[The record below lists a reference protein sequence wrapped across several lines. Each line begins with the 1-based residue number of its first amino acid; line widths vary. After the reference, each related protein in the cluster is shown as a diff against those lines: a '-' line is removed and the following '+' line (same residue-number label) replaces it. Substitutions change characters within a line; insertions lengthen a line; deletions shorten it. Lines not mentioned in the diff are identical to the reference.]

1 MGQRKRR
8 SARTPLLGGLAQV
21 IDVAHAARRKGAPPA
36 DELLDMSSGTP
47 RNLSRRE
54 FLRSS
59 AVLGAGAL
67 IASTGLR
74 AQARAQATAPRIAII
89 GAGVAG
95 LNAAYQLQKA
105 GIRADVYEASGRIGG
120 RMFSVADAL
129 LPGMTTEFG
138 AEFINSDHE
147 DMLMLVDELGL
158 DLIDL
163 ETPSE
168 GGLRSLDY
176 FYEGRLLTNREVI
189 NLYAP
194 FAGRVEADLA
204 RLEENYAELLPEF
217 DALSIS
223 DYFDQLGV
231 DGLLR
236 TILETAFAYEY
247 GSPASSQ
254 SLLNFLY
261 VTNVIEDD
269 GSDVIGG
276 SDERYKVRGGNQL
289 IPLRLAAQLE
299 RDVQLGHVLE
309 AVREVSG
316 GYRLSFQTAGGAAQ
330 VDADYVVFAL
340 PFTVLRNAELDLD
353 LSPDLRDA
361 IDNFGYGMSA
371 KVMAGMNTRPWRAQG
386 SSGDSVSDTP
396 YVGSWDNAQGIP
408 GDAGGLTLFAG
419 GMEAL
424 SFADGTPD
432 EAVARLLP
440 QVERLY
446 PGVLAA
452 YNGRAARAHWP
463 TSQWALAGYS
473 CPRPGQTHLFDV
485 LSEPF
490 DNLLFAGEHTSADH
504 WGFMNGGAE
513 SGRRAAETL
522 LDLLGG

>member
-8 SARTPLLGGLAQV
+8 AARTPLLRGLAHV
-21 IDVAHAARRKGAPPA
+21 IGVAHAARRIGAPPA
-36 DELLDMSSGTP
+36 DELLDLLP
-47 RNLSRRE
+47 RGLSRRD

-59 AVLGAGAL
+59 ALLGAGAL
-67 IASTGLR
+67 IASTGVR
-74 AQARAQATAPRIAII
+74 VQSQATAPRIAVI

-105 GIRADVYEASGRIGG
+105 GYRADVYEASERVGG
-120 RMFSVADAL
+120 RMFSVQDAL
-129 LPGMTTEFG
+129 VTGVTTEFG

-147 DMLMLVDELGL
+147 DMRALVDELGL
-158 DLIDL
+158 DLIDR
-163 ETPSE
+163 EVPSE
-168 GGLRSLDY
+168 AGLRPIDY
-176 FYEGRLLTNREVI
+176 FYEGRLLTYREI
-189 NLYAP
+189 IDLYAP
-194 FAGRVEADLA
+194 FADRIEADLA
-204 RLEENYAELLPEF
+204 RLDENYDELLPEF

-223 DYFDQLGV
+223 DYLDQLGM

-236 TILETAFAYEY
+236 TILETAFTYEN

-261 VTNVIEDD
+261 LMPAVEDD
-269 GSDVIGG
+269 RFDVIGG

-289 IPLRLAAQLE
+289 IPLGLAERLE
-299 RDVQLGHVLE
+299 REVQLGHVLE
-309 AVREVSG
+309 AAREVSG
-316 GYRLSFQTAGGAAQ
+316 GYRLSFQTAGGAAEI
-330 VDADYVVFAL
+330 DADYVVFAL
-340 PFTVLRNAELDLD
+340 PFTVLRNAELNLD

-371 KVMAGMNTRPWRAQG
+371 KVMAGMNSRPWRAQG
-386 SSGDSVSDTP
+386 ASGYSVSDTP
-396 YVGSWDNAQGIP
+396 YVGSWDNTQTIP
-408 GDAGGLTLFAG
+408 GDAGGLTLFAS

-424 SFADGTPD
+424 AFADGTPD

-440 QVERLY
+440 HIERLY

-452 YNGRAARAHWP
+452 YNGNAARAHWP
-463 TSQWALAGYS
+463 TYQWALAGYS
-473 CPRPGQTHLFDV
+473 SPRPGQTRLFDV

-490 DNLLFAGEHTSADH
+490 NNLLFAGEHTSADY
-504 WGFMNGGAE
+504 WGFMNGAAE